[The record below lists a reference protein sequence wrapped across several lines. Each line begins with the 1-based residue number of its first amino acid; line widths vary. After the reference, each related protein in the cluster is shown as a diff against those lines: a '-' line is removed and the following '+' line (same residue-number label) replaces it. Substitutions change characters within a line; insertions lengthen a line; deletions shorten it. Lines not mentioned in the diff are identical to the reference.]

1 MKIYIITEQ
10 WCNGTNCGTEYLKSF
25 FTLKA
30 AHEWL
35 KQHMKNIIAHR
46 LNNEVYAEYSHLGPE
61 YGSVRTDFKED
72 DIESQ
77 SRFTLWLARD
87 DDEYADDPT
96 FSEYRRTFDIEAV
109 EADETG
115 GGVCLDD
122 GRILTVLTVEQ
133 QSVLC
138 KLICRETDEVG
149 EVIGDPKANSPQDI
163 AVAKA
168 WKDNLGKILKMLSI

>member
-10 WCNGTNCGTEYLKSF
+10 WCNGTSTGTEHVKSF

-35 KQHMKNIIAHR
+35 KRHMRDIIANR
-46 LNNEVYAEYSHLGPE
+46 LNSEADEYAYLGPE
-61 YGSVRTDFKED
+61 YGAVRTDFMEAD
-72 DIESQ
+72 LESLC
-77 SRFTLWLARD
+77 RFNLWLARE

-96 FSEYRRTFDIEAV
+96 FSEYRRTFDIE
-109 EADETG
+109 ESDITETG
-115 GGVCLDD
+115 GGVELED
-122 GRILTVLTVEQ
+122 GRILTVLTTEQ

-138 KLICRETDEVG
+138 KLVCRETDEVG

-168 WKDNLGKILKMLSI
+168 WKDNLGKILKVLSI

>member
-10 WCNGTNCGTEYLKSF
+10 WCNGTSTGTKHIKGF

-30 AHEWL
+30 AYEWL
-35 KQHMKNIIAHR
+35 KRHMKDIIGNR
-46 LNNEVYAEYSHLGPE
+46 LSSEADEYSYLGPE
-61 YGSVRTDFKED
+61 YGAVRTDFKEA

-77 SRFTLWLARD
+77 SRFNLWLARE

-96 FSEYRRTFDIEAV
+96 FSEYRRIFDIEAV

-115 GGVCLDD
+115 GGVELDD
-122 GRILTVLTVEQ
+122 GRILTVLTAEQ

-138 KLICRETDEVG
+138 KLVCREIDEVKEIIDG
-149 EVIGDPKANSPQDI
+149 GNANSAQDI
-163 AVAKA
+163 GVAEA
-168 WKDNLGKILKMLSI
+168 WRDNLDGILKALAVS

>member
-10 WCNGTNCGTEYLKSF
+10 WCNGTSTGTEHIKSF

-35 KQHMKNIIAHR
+35 KRHMKDIIANR
-46 LNNEVYAEYSHLGPE
+46 LSDDGEYDYLGPE
-61 YGSVRTDFKED
+61 YGPVRTDFKEA

-77 SRFTLWLARD
+77 SRFNLWLAKD
-87 DDEYADDPT
+87 GDEYADDPT
-96 FSEYRRTFDIEAV
+96 FSEYRRTFDIE
-109 EADETG
+109 ESDITETG
-115 GGVCLDD
+115 GGVELED
-122 GRILTVLTVEQ
+122 GRILSVLTAEQ

-138 KLICRETDEVG
+138 KLVCRETDEVG

-163 AVAKA
+163 AVAEA
-168 WKDNLGKILKMLSI
+168 WKDNLGKILKVLSI